1 MNKPLASALA
11 CSLGALAMG
20 VQAAPQSIL
29 VTNESGQAIGNAAVS
44 VMVRGTRPTAT
55 GATAE
60 MAQRNKAFAPNLVVI
75 QTGTSVTFPN
85 FDTVRHHVYSFSK
98 PKTFEIKLYAGTPSV
113 PVMFDKAG
121 TAVLGCNIHDRMVGY
136 IHIVDTPY
144 FAVSDANGRVT
155 LDLPPGEH
163 TVKVWT
169 PMMGESAP
177 DVEQTFKA
185 GANVTVRV
193 KG

>member
-11 CSLGALAMG
+11 CAICALAMG
-20 VQAAPQSIL
+20 VQAAPQNIL
-29 VTNESGQAIGNAAVS
+29 ITNESGQPVGNAAVS
-44 VMVRGTRPTAT
+44 VVVRGTRTTAT
-55 GATAE
+55 TATAE

-75 QTGTSVTFPN
+75 QTGTSMTFPN

-113 PVMFDKAG
+113 PVLFDKAG

-144 FAVSDANGRVT
+144 FAVSDASGRVT

-169 PMMGESAP
+169 PLMGEGAL
-177 DVEQTFKA
+177 DIEQSFKT
-185 GANVTVRV
+185 GASVTVRV